1 MERRNLQPDEL
12 DLIGEKLIAS
22 AVLSEN
28 ELEKISAS
36 PYLFKAIRSR
46 NEAAEEKASTAW
58 IRPLVFAF
66 SSVGAL
72 FIVAAIGV
80 YVISEPPSR
89 VAQTTPEVTAPPVPS
104 RSETAPLRD
113 FASDPIPDVD
123 SAAIS
128 SEPQFQNAVYRKP
141 QRSKPQRTRAEK
153 LPDIEFYPIT
163 HQGDPNEMA
172 RGGRIIRVEM
182 PRSALFA
189 MGVNV
194 PLENGAETITADLLV
209 GPDGVTRAIRMPN
222 QDF

>member
-1 MERRNLQPDEL
+1 MERRNLQPDGL

-28 ELEKISAS
+28 EIEKISAS

-46 NEAAEEKASTAW
+46 AEVIEDKRFAAW
-58 IRPLVFAF
+58 IRPLAFGF

-72 FIVAAIGV
+72 FVAAAVGIFLM
-80 YVISEPPSR
+80 SE
-89 VAQTTPEVTAPPVPS
+89 
-104 RSETAPLRD
+104 APLRAIRTTSEIRVSLVSSQSGIVPMRD
-113 FASDPIPDVD
+113 FEIDSITDVEADARPAS
-123 SAAIS
+123 SR
-128 SEPQFQNAVYRKP
+128 PQTASYRKP
-141 QRSKPQRTRAEK
+141 QRDRSHKTVAEK
-153 LPDIEFYPIT
+153 LPDLEFYPIT
-163 HQGDPNEMA
+163 LQGDPNEMA